1 MNSRLL
7 SENKHE
13 TVSQGFSEPS
23 EASAEDYGG
32 PKRLLVRKDRAG
44 ATVSSRLS
52 RSSTNRMSAA
62 LDLPTLFSTSPSSS
76 LLFVE
81 GCAFDFV
88 R

>member
-7 SENKHE
+7 SDNEHI
-13 TVSQGFSEPS
+13 TVSQGFFEPS
-23 EASAEDYGG
+23 EASGEDYGG
-32 PKRLLVRKDRAG
+32 PKRLLGRKDRAG

-81 GCAFDFV
+81 GCVFDFV
-88 R
+88 L